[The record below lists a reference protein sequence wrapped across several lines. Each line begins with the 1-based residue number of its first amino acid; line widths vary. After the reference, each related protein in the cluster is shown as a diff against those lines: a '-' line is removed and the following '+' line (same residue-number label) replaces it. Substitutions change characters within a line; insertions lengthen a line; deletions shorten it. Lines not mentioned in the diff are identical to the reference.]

1 MSTNDF
7 ALLLNKIHQMQ
18 KKQIEIEQLNKK
30 LSTEEETIEQE
41 IEEKLIDIPITMV
54 FFEFL

>member
-41 IEEKLIDIPITMV
+41 IE
-54 FFEFL
+54 